1 MKNTISRQGEQNE
14 KQIDNQPAT
23 KTFFLFI
30 HFYFDVL
37 KYIST
42 FVFVHGN
49 LNSFEIKNFKYQKMI
64 LGKYSFGVG
73 DRFNHEGEA
82 QLRAIIKANEKGVEV
97 SPVWNKSNRE
107 HNTIHSE
114 PVGTRKEANSAVK
127 NLGWDKPY
135 FVDAD
140 HINLTNVD
148 RFIDHAD
155 FFTLDVA
162 MYIGNES
169 SEGDVAEF
177 KKSCAGFGT
186 EVHIPGIPQ
195 PISISDELLE
205 KVAGKYLAAVKEAGK
220 IYRHIEAK
228 KGAGNFV
235 TEVSMDEVEA
245 PQTPVDMFFILKMIA
260 DEKIPAQTIAPKF
273 TGRFNKGVDYVGD
286 VGQFA
291 KEFEQDVLVIDYAV
305 QAFGLPENL
314 KLSVHS
320 GSDKFTIY
328 PVMAEIIKKY
338 DKGLHVKTA
347 GTTWLEEV
355 IGLAIAGDEGLT
367 VAKEIYFKALERKE
381 ELCAPYADVI
391 DIDDSELPLPKEVTG
406 WSGEKFANTLRH
418 IPGHPDY
425 NPNFR
430 QLVHVGYKVAA
441 EMGESYTDL
450 LKKYSG
456 VVGNCVEENI
466 YDRHLKRLF
475 DL

>member
-1 MKNTISRQGEQNE
+1 ME
-14 KQIDNQPAT
+14 
-23 KTFFLFI
+23 
-30 HFYFDVL
+30 
-37 KYIST
+37 
-42 FVFVHGN
+42 
-49 LNSFEIKNFKYQKMI
+49 

-82 QLRAIIKANEKGVEV
+82 QLSALISATAEGVEV
-97 SPVWNKSNRE
+97 TPVWNKSNRE
-107 HNTIHSE
+107 HNIVHSE
-114 PVGTRKEANSAVK
+114 PSRTRQEADNAVK
-127 NLGWDKPY
+127 NLGWEGPY

-148 RFIDHAD
+148 RFIPFCD

-169 SEGDVAEF
+169 PVGEVEAF
-177 KKSCAGFGT
+177 KNSCAGFGGK
-186 EVHIPGIPQ
+186 VVIPGIEEPVV
-195 PISISDELLE
+195 ITEALLE
-205 KVAGKYLAAVKEAGK
+205 SVAGKYLAAIKEAGK
-220 IYRHIEAK
+220 IYRHIEEI
-228 KGAGNFV
+228 KGAGKFV
-235 TEVSMDEVEA
+235 TEVSMDEVET

-286 VGQFA
+286 VEQFA

-305 QAFGLPENL
+305 KEFGLPEDL

-328 PVMAEIIKKY
+328 PIMAQIIAKY
-338 DKGLHVKTA
+338 DKGIHVKTA

-355 IGLAIAGDEGLT
+355 IGLAISGDEGLE
-367 VAKEIYFKALERKE
+367 VAKEIYRNALSRKD

-391 DIDDSELPLPKEVTG
+391 DINDSKLPTPKEVAG
-406 WSGEKFANTLRH
+406 WTGEKFGNTLRH

-425 NPNFR
+425 NSNFR
-430 QLVHVGYKVAA
+430 QLIHVGYKVAA
-441 EMGESYTDL
+441 EMGEKYTGL
-450 LKKYSG
+450 LEKYTE
-456 VVGNCVEENI
+456 VVGGCVEENI
-466 YDRHLKRLF
+466 YERHLKRLF